1 MENKVCRK
9 CEIEKSL
16 DCFALD
22 KSRIDGRGSKC
33 KQCYSDW
40 YFENKSERRR
50 VAKEWY
56 QKNKIQEREKNKK
69 RYDKNKDCN
78 NARSRDWYKKNK
90 NKKSVKQHRA
100 QYMRKKRSNDVN
112 FRISCN
118 LRARVKS
125 KINKNQKVNSTID
138 LLGCSVEELRIHLE
152 AQFVEGMNCENYGLY
167 GWHIDHIRPC
177 SSFDLTDAEQQRIC
191 FHYTNMQPLW
201 AKDNLKKSDKFQVQ
215 THVRHRLL

>member
-1 MENKVCRK
+1 M
-9 CEIEKSL
+9 
-16 DCFALD
+16 
-22 KSRIDGRGSKC
+22 
-33 KQCYSDW
+33 
-40 YFENKSERRR
+40 
-50 VAKEWY
+50 
-56 QKNKIQEREKNKK
+56 
-69 RYDKNKDCN
+69 
-78 NARSRDWYKKNK
+78 
-90 NKKSVKQHRA
+90 
-100 QYMRKKRSNDVN
+100 
-112 FRISCN
+112 
-118 LRARVKS
+118 KS

-152 AQFVEGMNCENYGLY
+152 AQFVEGMNWENYGLY